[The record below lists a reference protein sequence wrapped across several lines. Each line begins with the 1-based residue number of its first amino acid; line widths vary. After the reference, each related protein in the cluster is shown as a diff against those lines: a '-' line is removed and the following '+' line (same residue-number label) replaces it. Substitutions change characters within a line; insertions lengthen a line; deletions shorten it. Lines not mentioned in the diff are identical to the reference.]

1 MSFTGLTFLLVF
13 LPITLLLYF
22 VAGVNV
28 RPWVLL
34 CANLFFYALGQ
45 MDFMVIL
52 CLLTVI
58 NTYIAIV
65 LGHLNVKKVRG
76 LLLIIGIAGN
86 MCLLAYYKYSGEHL
100 LPIGLSFYTF
110 KAVSVI
116 VDSYKGKVSIKTP
129 IDVMNYLLF
138 FGQIQ
143 SGPISR
149 FEVEDSFNTREGLS
163 LTNFSKGVEYF
174 LLGFSKKILIADVLV
189 KITDEV
195 FASKNLSVPYT
206 WLGAVCFS
214 LQLYYDFSGYSDMAI
229 GMGAILGFHFPE
241 NFNYPYMAKSVTDFW
256 RRWHI
261 SLSSWFRE
269 YVYIPLGG
277 NRRGMPRQLFNILI
291 VWMLTGIWHGAGWNF
306 LLWGLWF
313 ALWLILEKL
322 VLGRVLKVLPSM
334 VGRLY
339 TWLVVLVSWVF
350 FAIESGNGAMNY
362 LYVMFGQGA
371 AGLYDSAT
379 LFTLLEY
386 RVLLL
391 FAALAAT
398 PLAHRLSE
406 AFFRSTG
413 SGVVAVRRVAEK
425 LVLSLLLLASIAY
438 IVEASYN
445 PFLYFRF

>member
-174 LLGFSKKILIADVLV
+174 LVGFSKKILIADVLV

-214 LQLYYDFSGYSDMAI
+214 LQLYYDFSGYSDMAMGI
-229 GMGAILGFHFPE
+229 SNMFGMPCKE
-241 NFNYPYMAKSVTDFW
+241 NFHYPYATASIGEFW

-261 SLSSWFRE
+261 TLGDWFRD

-277 NRRGMPRQLFNILI
+277 SRGKLWCTILNLGI
-291 VWMLTGIWHGAGWNF
+291 VWLLTGIWHGNTGGF
-306 LLWGLWF
+306 LLWGMMYFVLITFEKMTGYPKKFKIRLSKIIYRIF
-313 ALWLILEKL
+313 ALIMINFLWVVFYFGHVSAAFNFIRGMLI
-322 VLGRVLKVLPSM
+322 PSAYNISID
-334 VGRLY
+334 RAR
-339 TWLVVLVSWVF
+339 F
-350 FAIESGNGAMNY
+350 
-362 LYVMFGQGA
+362 
-371 AGLYDSAT
+371 
-379 LFTLLEY
+379 LFNEY
-386 RVLLL
+386 RV
-391 FAALAAT
+391 FILAAVVLAT
-398 PLAHRLSE
+398 PIVPAAMKWCQKYRE
-406 AFFRSTG
+406 TEICANIIYG
-413 SGVVAVRRVAEK
+413 VAVAG
-425 LVLSLLLLASIAY
+425 LFLLSLSM
-438 IVEASYN
+438 IVSGGTN
-445 PFLYFRF
+445 PFLYIGF